1 MEEER
6 IRQYKSGTAVEIKTD
21 GCGGQEEKM
30 NRNELTKKVG
40 GTGEEGGR
48 GRNGGN
54 PMRSSGNLKRY
65 LEFICRVLSIS
76 RFSSLK

>member
-40 GTGEEGGR
+40 EQERREGEEEMEETR
-48 GRNGGN
+48 
-54 PMRSSGNLKRY
+54 
-65 LEFICRVLSIS
+65 
-76 RFSSLK
+76 